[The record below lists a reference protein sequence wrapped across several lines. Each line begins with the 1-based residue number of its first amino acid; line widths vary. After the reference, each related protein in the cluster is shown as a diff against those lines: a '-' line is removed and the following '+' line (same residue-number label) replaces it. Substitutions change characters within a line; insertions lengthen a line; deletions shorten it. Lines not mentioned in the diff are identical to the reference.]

1 MLITGRP
8 KYGDGEKSPETV
20 SIGLSGGTDPET
32 SSVDDRY
39 RMATK
44 LVQNWPRAIFAL
56 FQNFLSLFEP
66 AHHESYKIECIFSK
80 WLYIR

>member
-8 KYGDGEKSPETV
+8 KYGDGEKSSETV

-44 LVQNWPRAIFAL
+44 LVQNCPRAISTIFER
-56 FQNFLSLFEP
+56 FLSL
-66 AHHESYKIECIFSK
+66 
-80 WLYIR
+80 